1 MKILVLN
8 GSPKREKSDTMHIT
22 RVFLEGMQE
31 AAPQV
36 IRTID
41 VIDRHIEYCTGCFAC
56 KMNGGT
62 CMHQDDMQDI
72 LHTILES
79 DLLLFSFPLYCYG
92 MPAPLKTLLDRTM
105 PLSSMAMQKVGDRYA
120 HVGQADFSRL
130 RYLMI
135 CGCGFPN
142 SRHNFEPAVAQFK
155 LCFPENHTILTIPE
169 SPMFSAP
176 EAAAVTEPRLA
187 LVRQA
192 GKQYALAG
200 SIDEAL
206 LSQIGSPMIPEE
218 QYAAIVNGLGS
229 TPRVDLERMSTQKAA
244 EPNAQYAAHESCS
257 TQSVDLPEMRNTNRN
272 TQDATKD
279 KGEYRYLS
287 LRECPEF
294 LNSAAVWFHEKWGV
308 PRKAYAACMTAYL
321 NRETEYGWYLCLNGN
336 RIVGG
341 LGVIENDFHD
351 RKDLTPNICAVYTEE
366 AFRGHGVAG
375 HLLGLVLQDMRAKGI
390 MPLYLVTDHTG
401 FYERYGWEFLCTAK
415 DDSGNASRVYIY
427 R

>member
-22 RVFLEGMQE
+22 HAFLEGMQE

-92 MPAPLKTLLDRTM
+92 MPAPLKTVLDRTM

-120 HVGQADFSRL
+120 HVGQVDFSHL

-142 SRHNFEPAVAQFK
+142 SKHNFEPAVAQFK

-229 TPRVDLERMSTQKAA
+229 T
-244 EPNAQYAAHESCS
+244 
-257 TQSVDLPEMRNTNRN
+257 QSVDLPEMRNTNRN
-272 TQDATKD
+272 TPDATKNT
-279 KGEYRYLS
+279 GEYHYLS
-287 LRECPEF
+287 LRECPE
-294 LNSAAVWFHEKWGV
+294 LLTSAAAWFHEKWGV
-308 PRKAYAACMTAYL
+308 PREAYAACMTAYL

-336 RIVGG
+336 HIVGG

-351 RKDLTPNICAVYTEE
+351 RKDLTPNVCAVYTEE

-415 DDSGNASRVYIY
+415 DDGGNETRVYIC

>member
-22 RVFLEGMQE
+22 RAFLEGMQE

-120 HVGQADFSRL
+120 HVGQVDFSHL

-142 SRHNFEPAVAQFK
+142 SKHNFEPAVAQFK

-229 TPRVDLERMSTQKAA
+229 T
-244 EPNAQYAAHESCS
+244 
-257 TQSVDLPEMRNTNRN
+257 QSVDLPEMRNTNRN
-272 TQDATKD
+272 TPDATKD
-279 KGEYRYLS
+279 TGEYHYLS
-287 LRECPEF
+287 IRECPE
-294 LNSAAVWFHEKWGV
+294 LLTSAAAWFHEKWGV
-308 PRKAYAACMTAYL
+308 PREAYAACMTAYL

-415 DDSGNASRVYIY
+415 DDGGNETRVYIC